1 MEKQYKIVKTILNIM
16 NFLEQIYAEHLFLF
30 WYFLVLNLITFFIY
44 GLDKA
49 KSAMGAWRVSERRL
63 LSLAILGGSLGAIL
77 GMKIFRHKTRKN
89 SFLLAFILILVIQ
102 TGLVYFLFFR

>member
-1 MEKQYKIVKTILNIM
+1 M

-63 LSLAILGGSLGAIL
+63 LALAIIGGSLGAIL

-89 SFLLAFILILVIQ
+89 SFLLTFILILLIQ